1 MGYHDSCHGGAAQ
14 NSREHHSG
22 GAHAD
27 AHVRDLEHTLVGSYN
42 RSYSDYD
49 SRRKCSCCTPPLQ
62 LRDVEQELHHELE
75 RDDADDG
82 RGDGGRDDLYM
93 IYT

>member
-1 MGYHDSCHGGAAQ
+1 MGYHCSCHGDAAQ
-14 NSREHHSG
+14 NVREHHSG

-27 AHVRDLEHTLVGSYN
+27 AHVRDLEHTLVVSYN
-42 RSYSDYD
+42 SNYSDYD
-49 SRRKCSCCTPPLQ
+49 SRRKCSCCTPPLP
-62 LRDVEQELHHELE
+62 LCDVEQELHHELE